1 MKKLESDFKNMVFVL
16 STIALFAALV
26 LSTLFSITKE
36 PIARSKNAKEQNAI
50 KDVLPPYHHF
60 DRVPIVAT
68 EGVETMKV
76 YKAYNKNNVLVGAAV
91 ETTSN
96 NGFSGPIDIMI
107 GFDTAGVILNYK
119 VLEQHETPGLGAKMG
134 DWFKTNNKK
143 QSIIGKNA
151 GTSNLSVSKSGGEVD
166 AITSATIS
174 SNAFLFAVRN
184 AYFVYCKNTKKL
196 HCDTISSKK
205 NYRKYLKD
213 AESVGIHSEKKGEN
227 K

>member
-1 MKKLESDFKNMVFVL
+1 MVFVL
-16 STIALFAALV
+16 STITLFAALV
-26 LSTLFSITKE
+26 LSTLYSITKE
-36 PIARSKNAKEQNAI
+36 PISKSKVAKEQNAI
-50 KDVLPPYHHF
+50 KDVLPPYDHF
-60 DRVPIVAT
+60 DATPIVAKG
-68 EGVETMKV
+68 GVETMKV

-107 GFDTAGVILNYK
+107 GFDTVGVILNYK

-184 AYFVYCKNTKKL
+184 AYFVYCKNTHNKQ
-196 HCDTISSKK
+196 CDTISSKK
-205 NYRKYLKD
+205 SNTKYLKEIVP
-213 AESVGIHSEKKGEN
+213 ESIQSETKGKK
-227 K
+227 

>member
-1 MKKLESDFKNMVFVL
+1 MKKLESNFINMVLVL
-16 STIALFAALV
+16 STITLFAAL
-26 LSTLFSITKE
+26 LLASLYSITKE
-36 PIARSKNAKEQNAI
+36 PIEKSKMAKEQNAI
-50 KDVLPPYHHF
+50 KEVLPPYDHF
-60 DRVPIVAT
+60 DANPIVDI

-119 VLEQHETPGLGAKMG
+119 VLEQHETPGLGAKMS

-166 AITSATIS
+166 AITAATIS

-184 AYFVYCKNTKKL
+184 AYFVYCKNTNNMQ
-196 HCDTISSKK
+196 CDTISTKIKAKKSSK
-205 NYRKYLKD
+205 D
-213 AESVGIHSEKKGEN
+213 SISVSIHSETKGE